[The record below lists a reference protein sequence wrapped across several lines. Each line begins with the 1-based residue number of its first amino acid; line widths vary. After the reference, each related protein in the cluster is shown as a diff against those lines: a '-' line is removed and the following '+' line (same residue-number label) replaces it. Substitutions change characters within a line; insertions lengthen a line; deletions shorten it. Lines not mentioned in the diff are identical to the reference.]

1 MKIKELFKDNE
12 QINIQN
18 LLQKYNINDW
28 QEFLKPTKKSVED
41 FMLYDNMKKGY
52 DLIHK
57 HINRRI
63 YVLFDCDVDGYCSA
77 SILIRYLKQV
87 NKRANIIPIF
97 HKGKEHGLSDR
108 EVMTFLTQQPDGLLI
123 IPDASGEEK
132 ECALL
137 AKKGY
142 EILCIDHHTNEP
154 NKYMTMINAQFSE
167 ETLNKCGSGT
177 ATVYQFLRY
186 LDAMDNKRYSKDLID
201 LVALGNIAD
210 DMSLSNCYNRAIN
223 YYGLRRIKNKLL
235 SAMIEKF
242 KAEPTPI
249 SFSFTIIPKINA
261 VIRAD
266 NQELKEYLGCVLSG
280 LTTVSQDDIDNL
292 LIELEKAH
300 RNQQNIIKKLST
312 DLSNKI
318 DNKNNFIICEYND
331 CEPNYT
337 GLLANNIAGKYQ
349 KPTVIIRDNGIGSMR
364 SPVPILEIFNQ
375 SDSCDWC
382 RGHDCAAGIKIN
394 DIESFKNYCNSL
406 DMDFNTEYSVIKS
419 LDVQNI
425 PSYLYGYFDEF
436 NEIFGNDL
444 KEPLYHIYNIHING
458 QDIQEIGKS
467 KTTIKFRIND
477 IDFIKFFCSKDWK
490 EKYNIQKDV
499 GMNIEIIGKLQ
510 INEYEGNTKK
520 QILIEEMEIQQE
532 ENNFNFDDLF
542 S

>member
-77 SILIRYLKQV
+77 SILIQYLKQV
-87 NKRANIIPIF
+87 SKRANIIPIF

-108 EVMTFLTQQPDGLLI
+108 EVMTFLTQQSDGLLI

-154 NKYMTMINAQFSE
+154 NKYMIMINAQFSE

-186 LDAMDNKRYSKDLID
+186 LDAMDNKRYSGDLID

-261 VIRAD
+261 VIRAG

-280 LTTVSQDDIDNL
+280 LTTVAQDDIDNL

-337 GLLANNIAGKYQ
+337 GLLVNNIAGKHQ

-499 GMNIEIIGKLQ
+499 DMNIEIIGKLQ

>member
-1 MKIKELFKDNE
+1 M
-12 QINIQN
+12 
-18 LLQKYNINDW
+18 
-28 QEFLKPTKKSVED
+28 
-41 FMLYDNMKKGY
+41 
-52 DLIHK
+52 
-57 HINRRI
+57 
-63 YVLFDCDVDGYCSA
+63 
-77 SILIRYLKQV
+77 
-87 NKRANIIPIF
+87 
-97 HKGKEHGLSDR
+97 SDK
-108 EVMTFLTQQPDGLLI
+108 EVMAFLAKQLDGLLI
-123 IPDASGEEK
+123 IPDASGEEQ

-137 AKKGY
+137 VKKGY
-142 EILCIDHHTNEP
+142 EILCIDHHTNTP

-186 LDAMDNKRYSKDLID
+186 MDTIDKKKYSRDLID

-210 DMSLSNCYNRAIN
+210 DMELSNLYNRAIN
-223 YYGLRRIKNKLL
+223 YYGFKHIKNELL
-235 SAMIEKF
+235 AAMIERF
-242 KAEPTPI
+242 KTELNPI

-266 NQELKEYLGCVLSG
+266 NQNLKEYLGCVLSG
-280 LTTVSQDDIDNL
+280 LTTVSQNDIDNL

-300 RNQQNIIKKLST
+300 KNQQNIIKKLST
-312 DLSNKI
+312 DLSNRI
-318 DNKNNFIICEYND
+318 DNKNNFIICEYNN

-364 SPVPILEIFNQ
+364 SPIPMLDIF
-375 SDSCDWC
+375 SSTDSCDWC
-382 RGHDCAAGIKIN
+382 KGHDCAAGIKIN
-394 DIESFKNYCNSL
+394 DIGAFKDYCNNL
-406 DMDFNTEYSVIKS
+406 DIDFNTEYKVIKS

-436 NEIFGNDL
+436 KEIFGNDL
-444 KEPLYHIYNIHING
+444 KEPIYHIYNIHLNG
-458 QDIQEIGKS
+458 KNIQEIGKS

-499 GMNIEIIGKLQ
+499 DMDIEVIGKLQ
-510 INEYEGNTKK
+510 INEWENNTKK
-520 QILIEEMEIQQE
+520 QVIVEEMEIQQ

-542 S
+542 C

>member
-87 NKRANIIPIF
+87 NKRVNIIPIF

-186 LDAMDNKRYSKDLID
+186 LDAMDNKRCSRDLID

-261 VIRAD
+261 VIRAG

-331 CEPNYT
+331 CEPNYM

-394 DIESFKNYCNSL
+394 DIESFKDYCNSL

-458 QDIQEIGKS
+458 KDIQEIGKS

-490 EKYNIQKDV
+490 EKYNIQKDID
-499 GMNIEIIGKLQ
+499 MDIEIIGKLQ
-510 INEYEGNTKK
+510 INEWENNTKK
-520 QILIEEMEIQQE
+520 QILIEEMEIQL

-542 S
+542 C

>member
-1 MKIKELFKDNE
+1 MTMSYVDEVLAELIEKNPAEPEFHQAAKEVLESLRPVVEQNEEKFRKDALLERLVNPERQIKFRVPWVDDNGQVQVNTGYRVQFNSAIGPYKGGLRLHPSVNLGIIKFLGFE
-12 QINIQN
+12 QIFKNSLTGLPIGGG
-18 LLQKYNINDW
+18 KGGC
-28 QEFLKPTKKSVED
+28 D
-41 FMLYDNMKKGY
+41 FD
-52 DLIHK
+52 
-57 HINRRI
+57 
-63 YVLFDCDVDGYCSA
+63 
-77 SILIRYLKQV
+77 
-87 NKRANIIPIF
+87 P
-97 HKGKEHGLSDR
+97 KGKSDR

-137 AKKGY
+137 TKKGY

-186 LDAMDNKRYSKDLID
+186 LDTMDNKRYSKDLID

-261 VIRAD
+261 VIRAG

-280 LTTVSQDDIDNL
+280 LTTVAQDDIDNL

-382 RGHDCAAGIKIN
+382 SWRGAAW
-394 DIESFKNYCNSL
+394 
-406 DMDFNTEYSVIKS
+406 
-419 LDVQNI
+419 
-425 PSYLYGYFDEF
+425 YLSAGSSRRNQSWGY
-436 NEIFGNDL
+436 
-444 KEPLYHIYNIHING
+444 YNVCQCG
-458 QDIQEIGKS
+458 G
-467 KTTIKFRIND
+467 R
-477 IDFIKFFCSKDWK
+477 
-490 EKYNIQKDV
+490 
-499 GMNIEIIGKLQ
+499 GRRPR
-510 INEYEGNTKK
+510 
-520 QILIEEMEIQQE
+520 
-532 ENNFNFDDLF
+532 
-542 S
+542 

>member
-77 SILIRYLKQV
+77 SILIQYLKQV
-87 NKRANIIPIF
+87 SKRANIIPIF

-108 EVMTFLTQQPDGLLI
+108 EVMTFLTQQSDGLLI

-186 LDAMDNKRYSKDLID
+186 LDAMDNKRYSGDLID

-261 VIRAD
+261 VIRAG

-337 GLLANNIAGKYQ
+337 GFLANITA
-349 KPTVIIRDNGIGSMR
+349 V
-364 SPVPILEIFNQ
+364 VP
-375 SDSCDWC
+375 
-382 RGHDCAAGIKIN
+382 
-394 DIESFKNYCNSL
+394 FK
-406 DMDFNTEYSVIKS
+406 
-419 LDVQNI
+419 Q
-425 PSYLYGYFDEF
+425 P
-436 NEIFGNDL
+436 
-444 KEPLYHIYNIHING
+444 
-458 QDIQEIGKS
+458 
-467 KTTIKFRIND
+467 
-477 IDFIKFFCSKDWK
+477 
-490 EKYNIQKDV
+490 
-499 GMNIEIIGKLQ
+499 
-510 INEYEGNTKK
+510 
-520 QILIEEMEIQQE
+520 
-532 ENNFNFDDLF
+532 
-542 S
+542 